1 MRSVK
6 WKCRRWNV
14 TEVAWFRSVPLDADS
29 DAHAAADAERGAA
42 PPRPQPLHGV
52 QQGDLRAMALEDLW
66 QHDERGNNITLPLL
80 KIRVQYKPYIRYP
93 FVQWENNQ
101 NFWP

>member
-1 MRSVK
+1 MQSVK
-6 WKCRRWNV
+6 WNV

-52 QQGDLRAMALEDLW
+52 QQGDLRARALEDLRR
-66 QHDERGNNITLPLL
+66 HDEHGNKNASAQDQSTVQTVYRVPICLP
-80 KIRVQYKPYIRYP
+80 
-93 FVQWENNQ
+93 
-101 NFWP
+101 